1 MITKKLMVMILL
13 STILSSC
20 GTLIGIK
27 RPIGLI
33 DKPENLIVRNLNT
46 GDTLKID
53 EGVFAI
59 SVERR
64 FQYNYV
70 GPRIKFKPKK
80 NTVLELESN
89 GVKKTISISKKTNVG
104 MLVIEGIFTYGTFT
118 LIDLITGGYNSH
130 KPALIDCPAL
140 FEGKKART
148 DEELFH
154 YVQVNSMHKL

>member
-1 MITKKLMVMILL
+1 MIIRNLMVWILL

-59 SVERR
+59 SANKSI
-64 FQYNYV
+64 QYNYV

-89 GVKKTISISKKTNVG
+89 GVKKTIIISKKTNVG
-104 MLVIEGIFTYGTFT
+104 MLVLEGLFTFGAFT
-118 LIDLITGGYNSH
+118 LIDLITGGYTSH
-130 KPALIDCPAL
+130 KPTLIDCPAL
-140 FEGKKART
+140 FEGKKSRT
-148 DEELFH
+148 DEELFQ
-154 YVQVNSMHKL
+154 YVKINSH